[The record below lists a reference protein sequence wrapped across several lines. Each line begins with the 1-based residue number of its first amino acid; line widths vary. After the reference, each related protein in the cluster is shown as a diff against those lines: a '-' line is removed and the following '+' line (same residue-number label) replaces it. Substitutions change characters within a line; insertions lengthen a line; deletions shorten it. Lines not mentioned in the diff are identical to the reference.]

1 MKSLLPVLLHPER
14 TRPVPLAKLS
24 LWCCWMLLITTTTTT
39 TTAAFVR
46 TPRSPHRTTITSR
59 FAATATTT
67 TLTEA
72 TTWNVRL
79 VLRGMTSAQGN
90 KLDPLVYTLE
100 TQFIEEQGYEP
111 PQGTLRVLTNAKNN
125 NTSIIPILKS
135 RWILSED
142 PNDRKDGLWV
152 WGLFREPLYP
162 FLLLTLQ
169 TDDIPLYN
177 NNNNNTDFLPALQLY
192 AQINHRRE
200 DSQVILE
207 GKELCWRQMET
218 VRADPLG
225 AATVDLY
232 DNVVVGTIA
241 LQPKT
246 IPSSQS
252 IYKE

>member
-1 MKSLLPVLLHPER
+1 MTHSLRRVPFFSILICSSLLLV
-14 TRPVPLAKLS
+14 TLS
-24 LWCCWMLLITTTTTT
+24 TTIS
-39 TTAAFVR
+39 AFVVAP
-46 TPRSPHRTTITSR
+46 PRSAHTTR
-59 FAATATTT
+59 WLAATAP

-79 VLRGMTSAQGN
+79 VMRGLISAQGS
-90 KLDPLVYTLE
+90 KLDPLLYTIE
-100 TQFIEEQGYEP
+100 TQFVEDQGYEP
-111 PQGTLRVLTNAKNN
+111 PQGTLKMLSNTKNS
-125 NTSIIPILKS
+125 TTTTTIPIVKS

-152 WGLFREPLYP
+152 WGLFKEPLYP

-169 TDDIPLYN
+169 TDDIPLPN
-177 NNNNNTDFLPALQLY
+177 NNGTDFVPAMQLY

-200 DSQVILE
+200 EGKVILE
-207 GKELCWRQMET
+207 GKDLCWRRMET

-241 LQPKT
+241 LQPK
-246 IPSSQS
+246 QS
-252 IYKE
+252 

>member
-1 MKSLLPVLLHPER
+1 MSHSLPRVPSFSVLVCWSSLLLVS
-14 TRPVPLAKLS
+14 LS
-24 LWCCWMLLITTTTTT
+24 TPIS
-39 TTAAFVR
+39 AFVV
-46 TPRSPHRTTITSR
+46 TPSRSAHTARR
-59 FAATATTT
+59 LAASAP

-79 VLRGMTSAQGN
+79 VMRGLTSAQGI
-90 KLDPLVYTLE
+90 KLDPLVYTIE
-100 TQFIEEQGYEP
+100 TQFVEDQGYEP
-111 PQGTLRVLTNAKNN
+111 PQGTLKLLSDTKNN
-125 NTSIIPILKS
+125 TTTSTIPILKS

-152 WGLFREPLYP
+152 WGLFKEPLYP

-169 TDDIPLYN
+169 TNDIPLPN
-177 NNNNNTDFLPALQLY
+177 NNGTDFVPAMQLY

-200 DSQVILE
+200 EGKVILE
-207 GKELCWRQMET
+207 GKDLCWRQMET

-241 LQPKT
+241 LQPK
-246 IPSSQS
+246 QS
-252 IYKE
+252 